1 MIIAIDG
8 PAGSGKSTIAK
19 LLAEKLG
26 YQYIDTGA
34 MYRAVTL
41 LALEAKLSDLDLQI
55 NREVLSTEEDAALLE
70 SMLASAKVKLAGKE
84 VYLGERNVSLEI
96 RSLLVSANVAVVAAM
111 PKVREFLVKQQQAL
125 GNASDCVMDGRDI
138 GTVVFPQ
145 AELKIFLT
153 ASPEVRA
160 KRRLREHEQRGEVV
174 DYEALVA
181 SIRHRDNLDSERAV
195 SPLRKADDATE
206 INSDNLSIPEVAA
219 LIEGACSKLAPR

>member
-55 NREVLSTEEDAALLE
+55 NREVLCTESDSALLE
-70 SMLASAKVKLAGKE
+70 SMLVSAKVRLAGKE

-125 GNASDCVMDGRDI
+125 GNAANCVMDGRDI

-145 AELKIFLT
+145 AELKVFLT

-160 KRRLREHEQRGEVV
+160 KRRLKEHEQRGEVV

-195 SPLRKADDATE
+195 SPLRKADDAME
-206 INSDNLSIPEVAA
+206 INSDDLSIPEVAA
-219 LIEGACSKLAPR
+219 LIEGACSKVLN